1 MYDVFISYN
10 SLDHETVVRVAE
22 ALRGRGLT
30 PYLDRWY
37 LVPGVSW
44 VDALERPLA
53 SCRSAAIFL
62 GLHGLGRWQQR
73 ERDLALDRQ
82 AKDPSFP
89 VIPVLL
95 PGADPPL
102 GFLSLNTW
110 VDLRKEVAPEAI
122 EILSLAIQGQAPGAD
137 LAERIAAT
145 RNAICPYR
153 GLRPFR
159 EEDEAF
165 FCGREAFTNKLVNA
179 VNQRNLIALVG
190 ASGSGKSSVVR
201 AGLVPNLR
209 RRRDF
214 IWEFITIRPQDRP
227 IYNLAAGLIPLLD
240 PQLSEI
246 DQLQETSKLAG
257 SLTDGPLALRDVVE
271 KVLAKQPGTDRLLLV
286 VDQWE
291 ELYTLCNDDAVR
303 QRFIAQLIEAAAI
316 GNFYVILT
324 LRADFYDHVVDNRM
338 LSDRLGDG
346 VVNIGPMT
354 RDELSRSITEPAAK
368 NGLRFEDGLVGRILD
383 DVGREPGNLPLMEFL
398 LTELWEKRQDL
409 ELELTAYEAIGGV
422 RRAIAEQ
429 AEKTFE
435 RLANDAEREA
445 ARSALLALV
454 VPGEGTVDTR
464 RRAVLDDLTA
474 PERAVIAK
482 FTADRLLVTT
492 RDPSGRDVV
501 EVGHEALIREWDQ
514 LRKWVNE
521 DREFLRILRKIEQDE
536 AGWQTGGQDPSLL
549 LPAGRRLA
557 EAEELVSEHPQR
569 ISARVQAYIDA
580 SVTAEKERLDG
591 LAKAEKEKQDAIRR
605 ALIRTQR
612 LAAAIILLAF
622 GVGISAWI
630 AFRARHTA
638 EQQAIITIEFS
649 KGVIEKAGEN
659 LASGAVSTKAV
670 KGLLE
675 IAETAL
681 GALGKIEATQ
691 DLKDQQ
697 IGFLLTV
704 SDLYVALGNNETA
717 LGKASLANRLL
728 VESPRDSEGSQR
740 LLWGSYFRIGDALIE
755 KRDHINALKN
765 YQLGLDVAERFAT
778 RNPADSD
785 WQDHLLFLH
794 DKLGEAIKMD
804 GDPKGAL
811 GHYEKS
817 IAIEDQLI
825 KQYPDKFFFK
835 HRMSATRN
843 RIGDAYADQGDLS
856 KALDQY
862 QLAMNLSKEVAQ
874 GEPDDLGHRVTLAVR
889 YARIGTTLAKL
900 DDRNGA
906 LDALNTAR
914 DIRKKLFKDDPSNT
928 LYQTHLASSFAAL
941 GDFFISDKDKSEDAI
956 QNYRAA
962 VEIRQQLAEKDPKNE
977 IWQHSL
983 AGAQEKLSAALA
995 KQSPVDQ
1002 QSPTDKPPP
1011 VEASATK

>member
-10 SLDHETVVRVAE
+10 SLDHEAVVKVAE
-22 ALRGRGLT
+22 ALRGRGLA

-37 LVPGVSW
+37 LIPGKSW
-44 VDALERPLA
+44 VDALEKPLA
-53 SCRSAAIFL
+53 GCRSAAIFL

-82 AKDPSFP
+82 TKDHSFP

-102 GFLSLNTW
+102 GFLSQNTW
-110 VDLRKEVAPEAI
+110 VDLREDVTPEAL
-122 EILSLAIQGQAPGAD
+122 EILAMAVQGNAPGAD
-137 LAERIAAT
+137 LAERVAAT

-165 FCGREAFTNKLVNA
+165 FCGREAFTSKLVDV
-179 VNQRNLIALVG
+179 VNKRNLIALVG

-227 IYNLAAGLIPLLD
+227 LYNLAAGLIPLLD

-246 DQLQETSKLAG
+246 DQLQETAKLAG
-257 SLTDGPLALRDVVE
+257 SLTNSPLELRDVVE
-271 KVLAKQPGTDRLLLV
+271 KILAKQPGTDRLLLV

-291 ELYTLCNDDAVR
+291 ELYTLCNDEATR
-303 QRFIAQLIEAAAI
+303 QRFIAHLIEATAS
-316 GNFYVILT
+316 GNCFVIFT
-324 LRADFYDHVVDNRM
+324 LRADFYSRVVDDRT

-354 RDELSRSITEPAAK
+354 RDELSRSITQPAVK

-383 DVGREPGNLPLMEFL
+383 DVGREPGNLPLLEFL
-398 LTELWEKRQDL
+398 LTELWEKRQGL

-429 AEKTFE
+429 AEKTFD
-435 RLANDAEREA
+435 RLNSDVEREA

-454 VPGEGTVDTR
+454 VPGEGTADTG
-464 RRAVLDDLTA
+464 RRAVLNNLTTA
-474 PERAVIAK
+474 ERAVIAK

-501 EVGHEALIREWDQ
+501 EVGHEALIREWDR
-514 LRKWVNE
+514 LRQWVNE
-521 DREFLRILRKIEQDE
+521 DREFLRTLRRVEQDE
-536 AGWQTGGQDPSLL
+536 AGWQSGGQEPSLL

-557 EAEELVSEHPQR
+557 EAEELLSERPQQ
-569 ISARVQAYIDA
+569 IGARVHAYIDA
-580 SVTAEKERLDG
+580 SIKLEKERQEG
-591 LAKAEKEKQDAIRR
+591 LAKAEKEKQDGIRR
-605 ALIRTQR
+605 ELIRTRR
-612 LAAAIILLAF
+612 LATAIILLAI
-622 GVGISAWI
+622 GVGISAWV
-630 AFRARHTA
+630 AYRARNTA
-638 EQQAIITIEFS
+638 EQQARITIEFS
-649 KGVIEKAGEN
+649 NGIIEKAGEDLN
-659 LASGAVSTKAV
+659 SGAVLTRAV
-670 KGLLE
+670 RELLG

-681 GALGKIEATQ
+681 GKLREIESTQ

-704 SDLYVALGNNETA
+704 SDVYVTLGDNKTA
-717 LGKASLANRLL
+717 LEKASLANQLL
-728 VESPRDSEGSQR
+728 ANAPRDREETQR

-755 KRDHINALKN
+755 KGDKAKAREN
-765 YQLGLDVAERFAT
+765 YQLGLDIAERFAAL
-778 RNPADSD
+778 NSAGSG
-785 WQDHLLFLH
+785 WQDNLLFLH
-794 DKLGEAIKMD
+794 DKVGEALKMD

-811 GHYEKS
+811 EHYDKS
-817 IAIEDQLI
+817 IEIEERLI
-825 KQYPDKFFFK
+825 KQYPDKVSFK

-843 RIGDAYADQGDLS
+843 RIGDAIADQGDWN
-856 KALDQY
+856 KALEQY
-862 QLAMNLSKEVAQ
+862 RAAMNLSKEVAQ
-874 GEPDDLGHRVTLAVR
+874 REPQDLGRRVTLAVR
-889 YARIGTTLAKL
+889 YSRIGTTLAKL
-900 DDRNGA
+900 NDREGA
-906 LDALNTAR
+906 LDALNTAM
-914 DIRKKLFKDDPSNT
+914 DIRKQLTERDQSNT
-928 LYQTHLASSFAAL
+928 LYQTHLASSFTSL
-941 GDFFISDKDKSEDAI
+941 GDFFITDKEKFEE
-956 QNYRAA
+956 A
-962 VEIRQQLAEKDPKNE
+962 VRDYQEAVKIRQQLVDKDPENE

-983 AGAQEKLSAALA
+983 ADAQRKLKTTQV
-995 KQSPVDQ
+995 KQS
-1002 QSPTDKPPP
+1002 P